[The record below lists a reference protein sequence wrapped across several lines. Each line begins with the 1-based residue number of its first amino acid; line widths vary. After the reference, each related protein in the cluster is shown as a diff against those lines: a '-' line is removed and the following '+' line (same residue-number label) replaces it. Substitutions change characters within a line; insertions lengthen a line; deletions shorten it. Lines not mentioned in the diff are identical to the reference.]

1 MNDMMSGVTGQRDTV
16 DDLRTILS
24 PRGVALVGATD
35 DVSKFGGRA
44 LRYLLRHGFE
54 GGIYPVNPSR
64 TEVLGLPCYPS
75 IAAIGRTV
83 DVALLLVPGRHL
95 IAAIEECGAAGVRG
109 AIVVTSDFA
118 EAGAEGAQ
126 RQRELVAAGRRA
138 GVRLIGPNCLGFVN
152 PARKLALSSSVAL
165 AVDRLP
171 LGAIGLVSQSGSV
184 MASMLSHAYDDGGG
198 FSVCATVG
206 NQADIDACD
215 FIDYF
220 AEDPATRVVC
230 AYLEG
235 VTDGAKLITSAA
247 RCQAAGKP
255 LLIVKSG
262 RTAAGAAITQS
273 HTASLAGSY
282 EVLEAVCRRHSAVLL
297 DDPENMIKTAEFL
310 AAYGVPRSDGIA
322 ALTPSGG
329 TAAITGDRVVAAG
342 LRLAI
347 PNASTVAELRA
358 IFGAVRHVNPLDVG
372 GMPAEKMM
380 EAAVRPIEIFAADPD
395 VGTVAV
401 AIATSPAL
409 EKKAAEWSEAAKRS
423 GKPVVFVVTPGSVVD
438 PVRSVLRDHGRPYCN
453 TMDQAIAVLRASAA
467 ATAAEGEDAPIRPA
481 DMAHPAEATRSLQ
494 PGWLLEPEAKSLLSA
509 AGIPVTREKVVTDV
523 DAAVKFAET
532 LGGLVV
538 LKVVSRDIVH
548 KSDMGGVKVGLN
560 GEAAIRVAWN
570 EMTANVSAH
579 AAEAKLEGL
588 LVQEMAGSA
597 TEMIVGARWD
607 PQFGPTVLAGMGG
620 VKVELIRD
628 VGIALAPLSMR
639 QAADLVRNLRLWP
652 LLDGYRGRPKADLEA
667 LCDTLVRLSWLI
679 TDLDGTL
686 KDIEIN
692 PLFVR
697 EAGRG
702 VLAVDARGVLSSDK
716 KGKA

>member
-1 MNDMMSGVTGQRDTV
+1 MNDMTSGAAGQRDTV
-16 DDLRTILS
+16 EDLRTILS

-64 TEVLGLPCYPS
+64 TEVLGLPCFPS
-75 IAAIGRTV
+75 IAAIGKTV

-95 IAAIEECGAAGVRG
+95 LSAVEECGAAGLRG

-118 EAGAEGAQ
+118 EAGSEGAR
-126 RQRELVAAGRRA
+126 RQEELVAAGRRA

-171 LGAIGLVSQSGSV
+171 CGAIGMVSQSGSV
-184 MASMLSHAYDDGGG
+184 MASMLSHAYDDGSG

-235 VTDGAKLITSAA
+235 VTDGARLIASAS
-247 RCQAAGKP
+247 RCRAAGKP

-262 RTAAGAAITQS
+262 RTAAGAAIAQS

-310 AAYGVPRSDGIA
+310 AAYGVPRTDGIA

-329 TAAITGDRVVAAG
+329 TAAITGDRISAAG
-342 LRLAI
+342 LRLAE
-347 PNASTVAELRA
+347 PNASTVAKLRA
-358 IFGAVRHVNPLDVG
+358 IFGTARHVNPLDVG
-372 GMPAEKMM
+372 GMPADKMM
-380 EAAVRPIEIFAADPD
+380 EAAVRPIDIFAADPD
-395 VGTVAV
+395 VGTIAV

-409 EKKAAEWSEAAKRS
+409 EKKAAEWSQAAEHC
-423 GKPVVFVVTPGSVVD
+423 GKPVMFVVTPGSVLD
-438 PVRSVLRDHGRPYCN
+438 PVRKVLRDHGRPYCN

-467 ATAAEGEDAPIRPA
+467 ATTGEGADVPVRPM
-481 DMAHPAEATRSLQ
+481 DMPHPAEAARALQ
-494 PGWLLEPEAKSLLSA
+494 PGRLLEPEAKSLLFA
-509 AGIPVTREKVVTDV
+509 AGIPVTREMVARDV
-523 DAAVKFAET
+523 RAAVEFAKT
-532 LGGLVV
+532 LGGPVV
-538 LKVVSRDIVH
+538 LKIVSREIVH
-548 KSDMGGVKVGLN
+548 KSDIGGVKVGLD
-560 GEAAIRVAWN
+560 GEGAIRTGWDGIMASVA
-570 EMTANVSAH
+570 TH
-579 AAEAKLEGL
+579 APEAKPEGL
-588 LVQEMAGSA
+588 LVQEMAGAA

-607 PQFGPTVLAGMGG
+607 PQFGPTVLVGMGG
-620 VKVELIRD
+620 VQVELIRD
-628 VGIALAPLSMR
+628 VCIALAPLSLG
-639 QAADLVRNLRLWP
+639 QAADLVRTLRLWP

-667 LCDTLVRLSWLI
+667 LCDTLARLSWLVA
-679 TDLDGTL
+679 DLDGRLT
-686 KDIEIN
+686 DIEIN

-697 EAGRG
+697 DAGKG
-702 VLAVDARGVLSSDK
+702 VLAVDARGVI
-716 KGKA
+716 A